1 MRKSE
6 MGEIGRTDR
15 ARYSAIRRVL
25 GTALEDIDR
34 DRVEF
39 IDSLSES
46 STEVSSE
53 LREYIREGLE
63 ALPKREGFIL
73 EKRFIFGYTLEE
85 VGQMMN
91 LTRDR
96 IRQIQIRAL
105 QRLRWGRH
113 STKSE
118 LSTISNILYDLWET
132 T

>member
-15 ARYSAIRRVL
+15 SRYLKIRRVL
-25 GTALEDIDR
+25 ETELEDIDR

-63 ALPKREGFIL
+63 TLPKREGFIL
-73 EKRFIFGYTLEE
+73 YTRFILGHTLEE

-96 IRQIQIRAL
+96 IRQIQIRGL

-113 STKSE
+113 STKSDF
-118 LSTISNILYDLWET
+118 SRISNILYDLWET

>member
-15 ARYSAIRRVL
+15 SRYLKIRRVL
-25 GTALEDIDR
+25 ETELEDIDR

-63 ALPKREGFIL
+63 TLPKREGFIL
-73 EKRFIFGYTLEE
+73 YTRFILGHTLEE

-96 IRQIQIRAL
+96 IRQIQIRGL

-113 STKSE
+113 STKSDF
-118 LSTISNILYDLWET
+118 SRISNNLYDLWET

>member
-15 ARYSAIRRVL
+15 SRYLKIRRVL
-25 GTALEDIDR
+25 ETELEDIDR

-63 ALPKREGFIL
+63 TLPKREGFIL
-73 EKRFIFGYTLEE
+73 YT
-85 VGQMMN
+85 
-91 LTRDR
+91 
-96 IRQIQIRAL
+96 
-105 QRLRWGRH
+105 
-113 STKSE
+113 
-118 LSTISNILYDLWET
+118 
-132 T
+132 

>member
-15 ARYSAIRRVL
+15 SRYLKIRRVL
-25 GTALEDIDR
+25 ETELEDIDR

-96 IRQIQIRAL
+96 IRQIQIRGL

-113 STKSE
+113 STKSDF
-118 LSTISNILYDLWET
+118 SRISNILYDLWET